1 MRMSSVNLSSGS
13 LTIIDPNLETMRL
26 FWNGRELANVLSL
39 GIAHT
44 KSGTRRT
51 TVRVVSPAKVSP
63 ALGAAEQLARL
74 AIYDAMEAA
83 QIDVLKV

>member
-1 MRMSSVNLSSGS
+1 MSGVNLSVGS

-26 FWNGRELANVLSL
+26 FWSGRELDSVLSL
-39 GIAHT
+39 GISHT

-51 TVRVVSPAKVSP
+51 TVRVINPAKVSP
-63 ALGAAEQLARL
+63 PLSAAAQLARL